1 MLLPFMNP
9 DIQKAFHEAVSNNDV
24 ETARRMI
31 AAGADVNAPYDEYE
45 NRSFLDACYKGN
57 LDLVKLLVKAGAD
70 VNLPDSCGTAPLVR
84 AIVSIHDTDEVV
96 KYLIDCGADVNACAG
111 ESWTPLE
118 AAIQEHAA
126 DIVKILLDAGANPRV
141 SSEKREA
148 SLLTASDWGDVDIV
162 EMLLEAGADPN
173 SYDDDNYTPLAAA
186 CRWGHAEAAELL
198 LKFGANPHTSD
209 SCYNDSILMDAAE
222 GNNPKCIKML
232 LERNVDVNH
241 VNFDDETALLY
252 AVLHPN
258 NEKIVSMLLEAGANP
273 NITGGELG
281 SPLSIVMHDKEFRSA
296 EILIKFGAKFS
307 NNEDY
312 YTDEVLENIDDH
324 TLFYNLKDNG
334 IVLRTDDEAVILYAK
349 HACSYLL
356 RKALGA
362 GANPNATDS
371 TGKSALAWALEH
383 PRHPQGC
390 AARLIRNGATF
401 APTLLIRAIR
411 LRQRELVTAI
421 LERKIDV
428 DTTDERGCTA
438 LHYSARMGKTYFIS
452 ALISKGANIEFRNKS
467 GYTPLLLALR
477 YRNTA
482 AAQVLI
488 EQGAD
493 TLSTGGKHNED
504 AYMTCIRYHIRL
516 SDFIRT
522 FACVSNNERI
532 SMVLFNYLQESIW
545 GEEKN
550 VQSESIE
557 ELRKR
562 GISAKEGTWALC
574 SAAYKNNT
582 DLIHKLVEMGADV
595 NATDKSHWQE
605 FPLASAAEKCNVEA
619 VKLLLDYGADATKE
633 NSWALWAA
641 VNSTETE
648 FMPVEKIPP
657 VAKLLLEAGAD
668 PNAPWYK
675 NDRWTLLQDA
685 LDNNCEELALLLLE
699 HGANIKS
706 PNGGS
711 LTWRAYG
718 MPRVM
723 NELIRLGM
731 RGDDVVRE
739 DNMTFLMEAVWNK
752 DAQTVKTLLELG
764 ANVSAKDDN
773 GMTALDYAIQE
784 NAQEVIQVLRTYTS
798 KEESH

>member
-1 MLLPFMNP
+1 MNP
-9 DIQKAFHEAVSNNDV
+9 DIQKAFHEAVKKNDV
-24 ETARRMI
+24 ETARRML
-31 AAGADVNAPYDEYE
+31 AAGADVNAAYDEYE

-118 AAIQEHAA
+118 AAIQEHAT

-148 SLLTASDWGDVDIV
+148 SLLTASAWGDVDIV

-273 NITGGELG
+273 NITGSELG

-334 IVLRTDDEAVILYAK
+334 IILRTDDEAVVLYAK

-356 RKALGA
+356 RKALEA

-401 APTLLIRAIR
+401 TPELLIYAVRHR
-411 LRQRELVTAI
+411 MRELVAALLKTGA
-421 LERKIDV
+421 DV
-428 DTTDERGCTA
+428 NVQDERGNTA
-438 LHYSARMGKTYFIS
+438 LHYAARKNTEFFIRD
-452 ALISKGANIEFRNKS
+452 LITAGADIEIRNKA
-467 GYTPLLLALR
+467 GYTPLMLTIRFRCFRAASALL
-477 YRNTA
+477 
-482 AAQVLI
+482 
-488 EQGAD
+488 EHGAD
-493 TLSTGGKHNED
+493 RTAKGGKHNETIH
-504 AYMTCIRYHIRL
+504 AMCQRYH
-516 SDFIRT
+516 
-522 FACVSNNERI
+522 CRI
-532 SMVLFNYLQESIW
+532 
-545 GEEKN
+545 
-550 VQSESIE
+550 
-557 ELRKR
+557 
-562 GISAKEGTWALC
+562 
-574 SAAYKNNT
+574 
-582 DLIHKLVEMGADV
+582 
-595 NATDKSHWQE
+595 
-605 FPLASAAEKCNVEA
+605 
-619 VKLLLDYGADATKE
+619 
-633 NSWALWAA
+633 
-641 VNSTETE
+641 
-648 FMPVEKIPP
+648 
-657 VAKLLLEAGAD
+657 
-668 PNAPWYK
+668 
-675 NDRWTLLQDA
+675 
-685 LDNNCEELALLLLE
+685 DNNKL
-699 HGANIKS
+699 IKV
-706 PNGGS
+706 PFIG
-711 LTWRAYG
+711 
-718 MPRVM
+718 
-723 NELIRLGM
+723 
-731 RGDDVVRE
+731 
-739 DNMTFLMEAVWNK
+739 
-752 DAQTVKTLLELG
+752 
-764 ANVSAKDDN
+764 
-773 GMTALDYAIQE
+773 
-784 NAQEVIQVLRTYTS
+784 
-798 KEESH
+798 KES